1 MLVRIS
7 GKTIEGS
14 VEAPPSKSF
23 THRALICASLA
34 EGNSKIVNPSPCD
47 DSFATI
53 KALTGLGIEASL
65 MDKYLMIS
73 GGNLKPKMGLIN
85 CEESGTTLRLIV
97 GVTSLINQRI
107 IVTGDKSL
115 LRRPIGELV
124 RTLNNLGAKITCNGD
139 YPPVISYGGFTGGIT
154 TVRGDISSQF
164 ISSLLLVSP
173 LGNKETT
180 IHAHRIE
187 SKPYIFMTLKT
198 QEAFGIRVKLY
209 EEDDSIIFQ
218 IPTTRYKSTDFF
230 IEGDWSSAN
239 YFLAA
244 AAISGHVK
252 VNNVRL
258 DSLQADKEIVKVLK
272 EAGASV
278 RSGNDFVEVI
288 GGYLESFEYDVSN
301 TPDLLPT

>member
-154 TVRGDISSQF
+154 TVRGDISSQ
-164 ISSLLLVSP
+164 
-173 LGNKETT
+173 
-180 IHAHRIE
+180 
-187 SKPYIFMTLKT
+187 
-198 QEAFGIRVKLY
+198 
-209 EEDDSIIFQ
+209 
-218 IPTTRYKSTDFF
+218 
-230 IEGDWSSAN
+230 
-239 YFLAA
+239 
-244 AAISGHVK
+244 
-252 VNNVRL
+252 
-258 DSLQADKEIVKVLK
+258 
-272 EAGASV
+272 
-278 RSGNDFVEVI
+278 
-288 GGYLESFEYDVSN
+288 
-301 TPDLLPT
+301 